1 MVTQEDL
8 DRATAREPKATQNAT
23 QHTAATGGTGSQSK
37 VLERKESL
45 DLPGDTRRCDPMQ
58 HQSVGDTGFE
68 LSPTSSGN
76 DALAVEGNVKC
87 NALADD
93 SSAID
98 ADLPLIIDAWAELPR
113 SVQARILALVKAE
126 VGNV

>member
-1 MVTQEDL
+1 MCRQERL
-8 DRATAREPKATQNAT
+8 QNPSWIAISASAGWSLEARICVKRGPAGIPCRAHRNVGRE
-23 QHTAATGGTGSQSK
+23 G
-37 VLERKESL
+37 LEVVQE
-45 DLPGDTRRCDPMQ
+45 T
-58 HQSVGDTGFE
+58 
-68 LSPTSSGN
+68 SGN

-98 ADLPLIIDAWAELPR
+98 ADLQSIIDAWAELPR

-126 VGNV
+126 VGKR

>member
-1 MVTQEDL
+1 MQE
-8 DRATAREPKATQNAT
+8 T
-23 QHTAATGGTGSQSK
+23 
-37 VLERKESL
+37 
-45 DLPGDTRRCDPMQ
+45 
-58 HQSVGDTGFE
+58 
-68 LSPTSSGN
+68 SGN

-126 VGNV
+126 VGKR